1 MDNRVFKKDSE
12 ELEDYMQFRRR
23 GYYVKSKKGK
33 GSYDRKNQNR
43 EVRKQKRIDYLEEEW
58 E

>member
-1 MDNRVFKKDSE
+1 MDNRVFKKDPE

-33 GSYDRKNQNR
+33 GSYDRKSQNR
-43 EVRKQKRIDYLEEEW
+43 EVRKQKRVDYLEEEW

>member
-1 MDNRVFKKDSE
+1 MDNRMNKRSPE
-12 ELEDYMQFRRR
+12 ELEEYMEFKRR

-33 GSYDRKNQNR
+33 GSYDRKSKSR
-43 EVRKQKRIDYLEEEW
+43 ELRKQKRIDYLEEEW

>member
-1 MDNRVFKKDSE
+1 MDNRIFKKSPD
-12 ELEDYMQFRRR
+12 ELEEYMQFRRR

-43 EVRKQKRIDYLEEEW
+43 ETRKQKRIDYLEEEW

>member
-1 MDNRVFKKDSE
+1 MDNRVFKKSSE
-12 ELEDYMQFRRR
+12 ELQEYMEFKRR

-33 GSYDRKNQNR
+33 GSYDRKSQNR
-43 EVRKQKRIDYLEEEW
+43 ELRKKKHTDYLEEAW

>member
-1 MDNRVFKKDSE
+1 MDNRVFKKDPE

-43 EVRKQKRIDYLEEEW
+43 EVRKQKRVDYLEEEW

>member
-1 MDNRVFKKDSE
+1 MDNRMNKRSPE
-12 ELEDYMQFRRR
+12 ELEEYLQFKRR

-33 GSYDRKNQNR
+33 GSYDRKSQSR
-43 EVRKQKRIDYLEEEW
+43 VLRKQKRIDYLEEEW

>member
-1 MDNRVFKKDSE
+1 MDNRVIKKDSE
-12 ELEDYMQFRRR
+12 EVEDYMQFRRR

>member
-1 MDNRVFKKDSE
+1 MDNRVFKKDPE
-12 ELEDYMQFRRR
+12 ELEDYMQFRHR

>member
-12 ELEDYMQFRRR
+12 EFEDYMQFRRR

-43 EVRKQKRIDYLEEEW
+43 EVRKQKRVDYLEEEW

>member
-1 MDNRVFKKDSE
+1 MDNRVFKKDPE
-12 ELEDYMQFRRR
+12 ELEDYMQFKRR

-43 EVRKQKRIDYLEEEW
+43 EVRKQKRVDYLEEEW

>member
-33 GSYDRKNQNR
+33 GSYDRNKFKKEEIKNDFFN
-43 EVRKQKRIDYLEEEW
+43 
-58 E
+58 

>member
-1 MDNRVFKKDSE
+1 MDNRVFKKDPE

>member
-1 MDNRVFKKDSE
+1 MDNRVFKKDPE

-33 GSYDRKNQNR
+33 GSYDRKNQNH

>member
-1 MDNRVFKKDSE
+1 MDNRVFKKNPE

-43 EVRKQKRIDYLEEEW
+43 EVRKQKRVDYLEEEW

>member
-43 EVRKQKRIDYLEEEW
+43 EVRKQKRVDYLEEEW